1 MNYSHKLKIYFKLFE
16 LFIIVIAIFLV
27 ENNKNSFIRAANAHT
42 KRKKLDRVWRAKRR
56 DCITSEE
63 CKLIHPEENDNCINK
78 CTSIQCFDK
87 IYGDEPLEPG
97 EVDFHRWRLF
107 TTCARK
113 EVQVLK
119 KKQREESYKKRNNL

>member
-1 MNYSHKLKIYFKLFE
+1 MVGKAVFKCKYLLL
-16 LFIIVIAIFLV
+16 LFIIAFWWQNNIFV
-27 ENNKNSFIRAANAHT
+27 SAANAHT

-56 DCITSEE
+56 DCIMDD
-63 CKLIHPEENDNCINK
+63 CKTFHQDENDNCVNK
-78 CTSIQCFDK
+78 CTSVNCFNT

-113 EVQVLK
+113 EVSDFK
-119 KKQREESYKKRNNL
+119 KKQREEGYKKRNDMYKSA